1 MNEIPPELMQ
11 KFSTDANGGFP
22 NVAPKDA
29 ATLILLDRTGPEPKV
44 LMGKRH
50 ERHVFMPGAY
60 VFPGGRVDPIDR
72 TMPVAASLDPR
83 AEQKLLTQ
91 IKRPNAVKAR
101 ALALAAVRETFEE
114 TGLLLG
120 SKASEMPKRPD
131 NAWAAF
137 VDAGILPDLSTVHF
151 VARAVTPP
159 RRKRRY
165 DTRFFTADASTIAHR
180 IDGKVGAEFEL
191 VELVWLPL
199 SEIKQRI
206 ELMAITEIV
215 LRELNIQLEK
225 GFSHDL
231 PVPFFHVVHGRRVRD
246 TL

>member
-1 MNEIPPELMQ
+1 MTDVPPELMQ
-11 KFSTDANGGFP
+11 KFSTDAMGGHP
-22 NVAPKDA
+22 NIAPKDA
-29 ATLILLDRTGPEPKV
+29 STLILLDRSGAEPKV

-50 ERHVFMPGAY
+50 DRHVFMPGAY

-72 TMPVAASLDPR
+72 SMPVAASLDPR
-83 AEQKLLTQ
+83 AEQKLMAH
-91 IKRPNAVKAR
+91 IKRPNAAKAR

-120 SKASEMPKRPD
+120 AKASAMPAKPD

-137 VDAGILPDLSTVHF
+137 VDAGILPDLSTMHF

-180 IDGKVGAEFEL
+180 IEGKVGADFEL
-191 VELVWLPL
+191 VELVWPPL
-199 SEIKQRI
+199 SEVKQRI

-215 LRELNIQLEK
+215 LADLDKQLKE

-231 PVPFFHVVHGRRVRD
+231 PVPYYRVRSGKRVREF
-246 TL
+246 L

>member
-1 MNEIPPELMQ
+1 MTEIPPELMQ
-11 KFSTDANGGFP
+11 KFSTDAMGGHP
-22 NVAPKDA
+22 NVIPRDA
-29 ATLILLDRTGPEPKV
+29 ATLILLDRTGSEPKV

-50 ERHVFMPGAY
+50 DRHVFMPGAY

-72 TMPVAASLDPR
+72 KMPVAASLDPA
-83 AEQKLLTQ
+83 AERKLMAH
-91 IKRPNAVKAR
+91 IKRPSAAKAQSF
-101 ALALAAVRETFEE
+101 ALAAIRETFEE

-120 SKASEMPKRPD
+120 ARSSGMPPKPE

-137 VDAGILPDLSTVHF
+137 VEAGILPDLSTVHF

-180 IDGKVGAEFEL
+180 IDGKVGADFEL

-215 LRELNIQLEK
+215 LRELNALLEK

-231 PVPFFHVVHGRRVRD
+231 PVPYFHVVHGRRVRD
-246 TL
+246 LL

>member
-1 MNEIPPELMQ
+1 
-11 KFSTDANGGFP
+11 
-22 NVAPKDA
+22 
-29 ATLILLDRTGPEPKV
+29 
-44 LMGKRH
+44 MGKRH
-50 ERHVFMPGAY
+50 DRHVFMPGAY

-83 AEQKLLTQ
+83 AEQKLMTH
-91 IKRPNAVKAR
+91 IKRPNAAMAR

-120 SKASEMPKRPD
+120 AKASEIVARPD

-137 VDAGILPDLSTVHF
+137 AEAGILPDLSAMHF

-180 IDGKVGAEFEL
+180 IDGKVGADFEL

-215 LRELNIQLEK
+215 LRELSVQLQK

-231 PVPFFHVVHGRRVRD
+231 PIPYFHVVHGRRVRD
-246 TL
+246 LL